1 MTTRRDFLQTGIASA
16 IGLTLPASAL
26 AAATNTMRRNA
37 AAPRGYLD
45 IVRVPDLVTVD
56 TASGMQRL
64 TSGAAGNWQGTT
76 GLSVVTREMPGA
88 LRIELTSPGVGV
100 RRLHLR
106 WRGRMDTTRLVLGDA
121 WERGYGDLEW
131 RGLAPDRA
139 MPWYVATWDGAIT
152 HAYGVRTGAKAMCF
166 WQVDAGG
173 ISLFADVRAG
183 AQPLMLGDRT
193 LSVCDVVSRAGRARE
208 SAFAALHAF
217 CRQMCAKPRLP
228 AQPVYGS
235 NDWYYAYG
243 RNSAATFYRDAERIV
258 ELSPTSN
265 NRPFAVL
272 DDGWQPGRGSDKAGA
287 GTWDHANE
295 KFPDLPGLIA
305 QVKRVGARPGAW
317 YRPLEAPASAPATW
331 RLARDA
337 KALDPTVPEVREK
350 ISADISRMREWGF
363 DLIKHDYSTFDLF
376 GRWGFEMGTSL
387 TKNGWTFA
395 SGPNRTTAEVIDS
408 LYGDIRAAAR
418 DALIIG
424 CNTVSH
430 LSAGH
435 FEMCRVGDDTSGTEW
450 SRTWKMGVNSLAFRG
465 VQQGA
470 FYTADADCAGVT
482 TSLPWALNRQ
492 WLDLLA
498 RSGTMLF
505 VSLAPDALGAE
516 QKADLKRAMA
526 MASVPQPIA
535 EPLDW
540 QRTNSP
546 EHWRLMGMDRTYE
559 WASEEGALPG

>member
-1 MTTRRDFLQTGIASA
+1 MTTRRDFLQRSIVSA
-16 IGLTLPASAL
+16 IGLSLPATTVASA
-26 AAATNTMRRNA
+26 AESVRRRA
-37 AAPRGYLD
+37 AAPRGFIDLL
-45 IVRVPDLVTVD
+45 RAPDLVSID
-56 TASGMQRL
+56 TASGVQRL
-64 TSGAAGNWQGTT
+64 IRGVGGQWQGAS
-76 GLSVVTREMPGA
+76 GLIVGTREMPGA
-88 LRIELTSPGVGV
+88 LRVELTSPGVGV

-106 WRGRMDTTRLVLGDA
+106 WRGRMDTTRLLLGDA

-139 MPWYVATWDGAIT
+139 MPWYVVTWDGALT

-166 WQVDAGG
+166 WQVDPGG
-173 ISLFADVRAG
+173 ISLFADVRSG
-183 AQPLMLGDRT
+183 AVPLQLGERV
-193 LSVCDVVSRAGRARE
+193 LQVCDVVSRAGHARE
-208 SAFAALHAF
+208 SAFVALHAF
-217 CRQMCAKPRLP
+217 CKQMCAKPRLP

-258 ELSPTSN
+258 ELSPTHD

-272 DDGWQPGRGSDKAGA
+272 DDGWQPGRGSDKVGA
-287 GTWDHANE
+287 GTWEHANE

-305 QVKRVGARPGAW
+305 QVKKVGARPGAW
-317 YRPLEAPASAPATW
+317 YRPLEAPSTAPATW
-331 RLARDA
+331 RLARDP

-350 ISADISRMREWGF
+350 ITADISRMREWGF
-363 DLIKHDYSTFDLF
+363 DLIKHDYTTYDLF

-387 TKNGWTFA
+387 TKSGWTFA
-395 SGPNRTTAEVIDS
+395 SGPNRTSAEVIDEM
-408 LYGDIRAAAR
+408 YGTIRAAAR
-418 DALIIG
+418 DVLIIG

-450 SRTWKMGVNSLAFRG
+450 GRTWKMGVNSLAFRAP
-465 VQQGA
+465 QQGT
-470 FYTADADCAGVT
+470 FYVADADCVGVT
-482 TSLPWALNRQ
+482 NAIPWALNRQ

-516 QKADLKRAMA
+516 QKADLARAMA
-526 MASVPQPIA
+526 IAAVPQQIG

-540 QRTNSP
+540 QRTSSP
-546 EHWRLMGMDRTYE
+546 QHWRLMGNERVFE
-559 WASEEGALPG
+559 WTGEEGALPG

>member
-1 MTTRRDFLQTGIASA
+1 MTSRRSFLQAGIASA
-16 IGLTLPASAL
+16 IGLSLPASAV
-26 AAATNTMRRNA
+26 AAAAGITRRRTS
-37 AAPRGYLD
+37 APRGFLD
-45 IVRVPDLVTVD
+45 LLRSPDLVSVD
-56 TASGMQRL
+56 TASGLQRL
-64 TSGAAGNWQGTT
+64 IIGAGGQWQGAS
-76 GLSVVTREMPGA
+76 GLVVATRETTGA
-88 LRIELTSPGVGV
+88 LRVELGSPGVGV

-106 WRGRMDTTRLVLGDA
+106 WRGSMDTMRLLLGDA

-139 MPWYVATWDGAIT
+139 MPWYVATWDGALT

-166 WQVDAGG
+166 WQVDPGG
-173 ISLFADVRAG
+173 ISLFADVRSG
-183 AQPLMLGDRT
+183 AAPLQLGDRV
-193 LSVCDVVSRAGRARE
+193 LPVCDVVSRPGHPRE
-208 SAFAALHAF
+208 SAFVALHAF
-217 CRQMCAKPRLP
+217 CKQMCAAPRLP

-258 ELSPTSN
+258 ELSPTHD
-265 NRPFAVL
+265 NRPFAVI
-272 DDGWQPGRGSDKAGA
+272 DDGWQPGRGSDKTGA

-295 KFPDLPGLIA
+295 KFPDLPGLIG
-305 QVKRVGARPGAW
+305 QVKKLGARTGAW

-331 RLARDA
+331 RLARDP

-350 ISADISRMREWGF
+350 IASDVGRMRDWGF
-363 DLIKHDYSTFDLF
+363 DLIKHDYTTYDLF
-376 GRWGFEMGTSL
+376 GRWGFEMGTSF

-395 SGPNRTTAEVIDS
+395 SGAVRTTAEVIDE
-408 LYGDIRAAAR
+408 LYGTIRTAAR

-435 FEMCRVGDDTSGTEW
+435 FEICRVGDDTSGTEW
-450 SRTWKMGVNSLAFRG
+450 GRTWKMGVNSLAFRAA
-465 VQQGA
+465 QQGA
-470 FYTADADCAGVT
+470 FYVADADCVGVT
-482 TSLPWALNRQ
+482 TSIPWALNKQ

-516 QKADLKRAMA
+516 QKADLTRAMA
-526 MASVPQPIA
+526 MASVSQPIA

-546 EHWRLMGMDRTYE
+546 EHWRLMGGAHAFA
-559 WASEEGALPG
+559 WAGPEGASPG